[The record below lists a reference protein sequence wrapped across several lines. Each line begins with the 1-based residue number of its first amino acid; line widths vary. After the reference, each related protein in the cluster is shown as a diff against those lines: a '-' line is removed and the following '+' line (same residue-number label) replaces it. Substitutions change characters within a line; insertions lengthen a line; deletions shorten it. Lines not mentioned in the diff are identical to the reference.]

1 MGLLS
6 NLFGGTNKKTGDDV
20 LLLAGMIAM
29 CAIDGD
35 FQEEE
40 QISVAN
46 FVSTLPEFRGKDI
59 RALMRQAAQQLKSA
73 GSAAGLMSKLAA
85 IESPAVRSKLFVLAA
100 DLAMSSGD
108 IDEAEEKLLAD
119 MQKALQ
125 MDDAIAKKVVE
136 VLALKYA
143 V

>member
-6 NLFGGTNKKTGDDV
+6 NLFGGSNKKAGDDV
-20 LLLAGMIAM
+20 LLLAGMLAM
-29 CAIDGD
+29 CGADGD
-35 FQEEE
+35 LQEQE
-40 QISVAN
+40 QISLLG

-59 RALMRQAAQQLKSA
+59 RGLMRQAAQQLKTA
-73 GSAAGLMSKLAA
+73 GSASGLMGKLAG
-85 IESPAVRSKLFVLAA
+85 IESPAVRTKLFVLAA

-108 IDEAEEKLLAD
+108 IDAAEEKLLAE
-119 MQKALQ
+119 MQKALHV
-125 MDDAIAKKVVE
+125 DDIQAKKVVE

>member
-6 NLFGGTNKKTGDDV
+6 NLFGGSSKKAGDDV

-29 CAIDGD
+29 CSIDGS

-40 QISVAN
+40 QISVAG

-59 RALMRQAAQQLKSA
+59 RGLMRLAAQQLKAA
-73 GSAAGLMSKLAA
+73 GSAAGLMSKLAS
-85 IESPAVRSKLFVLAA
+85 IESPAVRSKLFVLAS

-108 IDEAEEKLLAD
+108 IDDAEEKLLAD

-125 MDDAIAKKVVE
+125 VDDATAKKVVE